1 MTGLEPVGESR
12 SKMAAMSLILLC
24 CPGFPLAAALAASMA
39 SSFGLLPAFML
50 TFVGDRG
57 GALGMPGG
65 ETFPGPGEEEGALGM
80 PGEGGVALGREDF
93 LTGDK
98 GVGLEFFLVT
108 ISFPAFCSCFFA
120 VAFSVLFSSSSLLML
135 LVSLGVPGLSC
146 LPQTATR
153 AFTLTSSSSLFDALP
168 LRAWPGLCRGSA
180 SGFITGLAD
189 EEFFLGGLD
198 RDSPE
203 LEC

>member
-1 MTGLEPVGESR
+1 
-12 SKMAAMSLILLC
+12 
-24 CPGFPLAAALAASMA
+24 
-39 SSFGLLPAFML
+39 
-50 TFVGDRG
+50 
-57 GALGMPGG
+57 MPGG
-65 ETFPGPGEEEGALGM
+65 ETFPDPGEEEGALGM

-108 ISFPAFCSCFFA
+108 ISFPTFCSCFF
-120 VAFSVLFSSSSLLML
+120 VVVFSALVSGSSLLL
-135 LVSLGVPGLSC
+135 LLGSLGEPGLSC

-153 AFTLTSSSSLFDALP
+153 ALTLMSSSSLLDAFP
-168 LRAWPGLCRGSA
+168 LRAWPVPGLCRGSE
-180 SGFITGLAD
+180 SGIVTELID